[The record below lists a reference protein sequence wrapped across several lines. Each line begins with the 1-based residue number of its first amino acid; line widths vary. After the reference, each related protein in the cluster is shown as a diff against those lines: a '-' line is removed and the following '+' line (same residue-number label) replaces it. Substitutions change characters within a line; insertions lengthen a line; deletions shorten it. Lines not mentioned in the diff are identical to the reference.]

1 VTDTLLPA
9 RALDIWVYLSA
20 SPLLWLAATL
30 VAYSIADYLSALA
43 GRHPLV
49 NPVAI
54 SALLLIGLLLATH
67 TDYKTFFAGA
77 QFVHFLLGPAT
88 VSLAI
93 PLYRNRRQV
102 VASLA
107 PMALA
112 LLAGCLTAI
121 ISAVGIGALLDAPR
135 EVLLSLAPKS
145 VTAPIAM
152 SLAQSL
158 GGEPTLTAALVVLTG
173 IFGATFLTPFLNLI
187 RVRDRAARGFA
198 AGVAAHGLGAAR
210 AFQVGPVEGAFAGI
224 AMGLNGALTSVLL
237 PALAAL
243 LALVWP

>member
-1 VTDTLLPA
+1 MSDTLLAA
-9 RALDIWVYLSA
+9 RAFDIWVYLSA

-30 VAYSIADYLSALA
+30 VAYVIADFLAGLA
-43 GRHPLV
+43 GRHPIV

-54 SALLLIGLLLATH
+54 SAMLLIGLLLLTG
-67 TDYKTFFAGA
+67 TDYKTYFAGA

-88 VSLAI
+88 VSLAA
-93 PLYRNRRQV
+93 PLYRNRAQV
-102 VASLA
+102 RASLA
-107 PMALA
+107 PMAAA
-112 LLAGCLTAI
+112 LLAGGLTAI
-121 ISAVGIGALLDAPR
+121 ISAVGIAALFGAPR
-135 EVLLSLAPKS
+135 ALLLSLAPKS

-152 SLAQSL
+152 SLAEAL
-158 GGEPTLTAALVVLTG
+158 GGVPTLTAALVVLTG
-173 IFGATFLTPFLNLI
+173 IFGATFQTPFLNLI
-187 RVRDRAARGFA
+187 GVRDRAARGFA

-243 LALVWP
+243 YALLAS